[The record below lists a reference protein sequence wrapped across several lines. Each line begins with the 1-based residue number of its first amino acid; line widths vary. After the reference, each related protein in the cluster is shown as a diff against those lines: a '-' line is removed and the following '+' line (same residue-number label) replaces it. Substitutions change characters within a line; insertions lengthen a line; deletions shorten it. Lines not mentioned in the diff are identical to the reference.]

1 VDPPAPPGRPLAQ
14 DTRREHVEPAGRD
27 GAHPVAPRGGR
38 VEAAQERQR
47 GLREIQGRR
56 RAMEHDGHVAGR
68 GGEPAVKLVAETL
81 EVLERPG
88 HVLRVG

>member
-1 VDPPAPPGRPLAQ
+1 
-14 DTRREHVEPAGRD
+14 
-27 GAHPVAPRGGR
+27 
-38 VEAAQERQR
+38 
-47 GLREIQGRR
+47 
-56 RAMEHDGHVAGR
+56 MEHDGHVAGR